1 MDETFYYKP
10 LDRTT
15 GEIRLVRLHMPIN
28 AADDDDILC
37 DLITTPLPQSPPY
50 EALSYTWGSS
60 ENKRTIKL
68 NGKPFQVTQNLYVA
82 LKHLRERT
90 ILLHNEPKTFPHTER
105 MLWIDAI
112 CINQDDLD
120 ERNFQVRLMWHIYSV
135 ASQVTV
141 WLGEEADDSDVAMEM
156 IRLLD
161 KNYEVR
167 MNNIL
172 EELRADAQKE
182 ATKKE
187 EADKSDGKSGLEETS
202 QPEKSDDV
210 PVASH
215 DDVSQLPASTA
226 DEGST
231 LSPEVAKADRP
242 TASLFMMTHR
252 PVVTRANPKAIAD
265 RYGLKILEDGEGAAE
280 ATEAT
285 EVTEVTEVIEVT
297 EADTV
302 SHKIDDPSS
311 PTDNLFKGMKEMDIR
326 SDEENSYG
334 PMAMILML
342 HGSTFG
348 AHEDPQDPSEWIAVQ
363 KLLQRS
369 WWRRVWV
376 IQEIAASRKNPVLV
390 GCGESWLRWDS
401 FMSAALNIDEMKRHP
416 FYERLNRL
424 GEGTRWVMDKAR
436 FKITWDGRRD
446 SWGGLMN
453 LLFFTSSYHST
464 DPRDKVFALAGL
476 VPSLNITPDYR
487 APVEEIYSSLVRNS
501 IQATGSLMMLLLI
514 RKPRK
519 LDLPSWVPDLS
530 TDLDPDLHN
539 GSCPMGFYG
548 ADGNNWHNMGAR
560 SAYCSISS
568 VDEPHQLSVT
578 GFLYDKPLV
587 LGPAWIAHKDRRQ
600 SSAIDIIQEYST
612 LLEHTDAKH
621 FPNYTGWHR
630 EDAFWR
636 TLIWNANDTDRY
648 PVPDEFGDYF
658 RRLKA
663 GQDVIVDPSSSDT
676 KPENAQKIAPTGV
689 AKEYYNAFVR
699 HGLNRRFFITSRGY
713 LGSGPADMKDDDQV
727 CILMGGKPPFILRDS
742 QDHPGCYELIGHA
755 YIHGI
760 MHGEALGYLDAHAET
775 DFRTGSRTLG
785 FKNMI
790 LV

>member
-1 MDETFYYKP
+1 MDDKFPYTP

-15 GEIRLVRLHMPIN
+15 GEIRLVRLHMPIVAN
-28 AADDDDILC
+28 DDNEIIC
-37 DLITTPLPQSPPY
+37 DLITTPLPQSPSY
-50 EALSYTWGSS
+50 EALSYTWGSP

-68 NGKPFQVTQNLYVA
+68 NGKPFQVTQNLFGA
-82 LKHLRERT
+82 LKHLRQRT
-90 ILLHNEPKTFPHTER
+90 VILHNKPRTFPHTER

-135 ASQVTV
+135 AGQVMV
-141 WLGEEADDSDVAMEM
+141 WLGEEGDDSDVAMEM

-167 MNNIL
+167 MSKML
-172 EELRADAQKE
+172 EELRAEAQKGAVE
-182 ATKKE
+182 NEKP
-187 EADKSDGKSGLEETS
+187 DNLDGKPELEEKS
-202 QPEKSDDV
+202 QPEKGDKVQTESNEGAV
-210 PVASH
+210 KP
-215 DDVSQLPASTA
+215 PPSTV
-226 DEGST
+226 EEEST
-231 LSPEVAKADRP
+231 TDAEVANADKP
-242 TASLFMMTHR
+242 TANFIMMTHR
-252 PVVTRANPKAIAD
+252 PIFTKGNPKEIATK
-265 RYGLKILEDGEGAAE
+265 YGLKVLEDDSDT
-280 ATEAT
+280 TEAT
-285 EVTEVTEVIEVT
+285 GVTQ
-297 EADTV
+297 ADT
-302 SHKIDDPSS
+302 SNHTIADPNSLPDS
-311 PTDNLFKGMKEMDIR
+311 LFKDMKEMDIR

-334 PMAMILML
+334 PMALILML

-348 AHEDPQDPSEWIAVQ
+348 VHKDPQDPSEWIAVQ
-363 KLLQRS
+363 KLLQRP

-376 IQEIAASRKNPVLV
+376 IQEIAASTKNPVFV

-436 FKITWDGRRD
+436 FKLSWDGRRD

-476 VPSLNITPDYR
+476 VPSLNIIPDYR
-487 APVEEIYSSLVRNS
+487 APVEEIYCSLVRNS

-519 LDLPSWVPDLS
+519 LDLPLWVPDLS

-560 SAYCSISS
+560 SAYCSLSP
-568 VDEPHQLSVT
+568 DDLPHQLSVT
-578 GFLYDKPLV
+578 GFLYDKPLI
-587 LGPAWIAHKDRRQ
+587 LGPSWISSKDRRQ
-600 SSAIDIIQEYST
+600 SSAIEIIQEYST
-612 LLEHTDAKH
+612 LLEQTDAKH
-621 FPNYTGWHR
+621 FPKYTGWYR
-630 EDAFWR
+630 EDALWR

-648 PVPDEFGDYF
+648 PVPDEFGNYF

-663 GQDVIVDPSSSDT
+663 GQDVLVDQSSSAAE
-676 KPENAQKIAPTGV
+676 PENAQKIAPTGV

-713 LGSGPADMKDDDQV
+713 LGSGPPDMKDDDHI

-742 QDHPGCYELIGHA
+742 QDHPGCYELVGHA
-755 YIHGI
+755 YVHGI

-785 FKNMI
+785 FKTMV